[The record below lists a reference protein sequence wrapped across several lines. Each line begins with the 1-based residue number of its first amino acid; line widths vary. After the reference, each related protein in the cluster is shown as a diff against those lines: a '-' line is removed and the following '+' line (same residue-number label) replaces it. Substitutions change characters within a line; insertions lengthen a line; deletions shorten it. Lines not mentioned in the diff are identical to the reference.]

1 MSYKALTNVLKLV
14 FILSHGQVTVEREFS
29 VNSGMLFDNI
39 KEFSLILHCLIKDY
53 LVLQNLKLHEVNIQ
67 TEMIQSVCSSHLIY
81 LEEQK
86 LQKKKAEDT
95 QLCLLNDEIA
105 LLHDKK
111 NVLKELC
118 NITTKSLWST

>member
-1 MSYKALTNVLKLV
+1 M
-14 FILSHGQVTVEREFS
+14 TVEREFS
-29 VNSGMLFDNI
+29 VNSGMLFDNM
-39 KEFSLILHCLIKDY
+39 KESSLILHCLVKDY

-67 TEMIQSVCSSHLIY
+67 TETIQSVCSSHLIY

-95 QLCLLNDEIA
+95 QLRLLNDEIA